1 MRTTV
6 KHPPPYVLTHRRTT
20 GVMGEV
26 CVSLVPPCTAAVWF
40 FGWRAL
46 WLLVTAAAISA
57 ITDRVAARLQKTTHP
72 FDGAAIVTGLILA
85 LSCPVGTPLWLLA
98 LMCVMAIGL
107 FREAFGGIGANL
119 FNPAMAARAVLLVVF
134 PAFLSG
140 YTLPDAVSTA
150 TPLVDTSTP
159 LWLLWLGRVG
169 GSMGETSAAMILLGG
184 GYLIYRRIVR
194 WQVPVFALAAFAL
207 VTAACGGDVI
217 RQLLSG
223 SILFGAVYIVTDY
236 TGKPITPLG
245 DVVCAAVFGAAVALL
260 RTFGKY
266 PEGVCFAILIVNGIS
281 PLLERFTLPRVYGTK
296 RKERW
301 V

>member
-1 MRTTV
+1 MRTIT

-26 CVSLVPPCTAAVWF
+26 CISLFPPCTAAVWF
-40 FGWRAL
+40 FGWQAL
-46 WLLVTAAAISA
+46 WLLLTATVTSVA
-57 ITDRVAARLQKTTHP
+57 TDRITARLRRTTHP
-72 FDGAAIVTGLILA
+72 FDGAAAVTGLILA
-85 LSCPVGTPLWLLA
+85 LSCPAGTPLWLLA
-98 LMCVMAIGL
+98 LMCVVAIGL

-140 YTLPDAVSTA
+140 YALPDAVSTA
-150 TPLVDTSTP
+150 TPLADPAVP

-207 VTAACGGDVI
+207 VTVACGGDVI

-236 TGKPITPLG
+236 TGRPITPLG
-245 DVVCAAVFGAAVALL
+245 EAVCAAGFGAAVALL
-260 RTFGKY
+260 RAFGRY
-266 PEGVCFAILIVNGIS
+266 PEGVCFAILIINGLS
-281 PLLERFTLPRVYGTK
+281 PLLEHLTLPRVYGTK